1 MRKNCKA
8 MLLFVR
14 AKCSCEPDFKTK
26 NERVKKEVD
35 GEQEDKNQENLVFEG

>member
-1 MRKNCKA
+1 

-35 GEQEDKNQENLVFEG
+35 GEQEMHERFTFTAPPPTPPH